1 MFQLVL
7 DFYKMIVNKNSFA
20 LLLMRIKLA
29 CAIAAENSSVSMFA
43 FRNPWLG
50 RM

>member
-1 MFQLVL
+1 
-7 DFYKMIVNKNSFA
+7 MIVNKNSFA

-43 FRNPWLG
+43 FSNPWLG
-50 RM
+50 RK